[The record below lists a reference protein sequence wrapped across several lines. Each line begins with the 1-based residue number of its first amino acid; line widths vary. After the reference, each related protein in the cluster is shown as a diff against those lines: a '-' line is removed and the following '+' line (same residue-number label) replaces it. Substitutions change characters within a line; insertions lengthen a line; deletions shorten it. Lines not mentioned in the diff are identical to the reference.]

1 MMQILR
7 AISDRVTNK
16 PKQLIQAQLV
26 QLGNRLCVNC
36 LQQCQT
42 RLALTLSWMNGFA
55 EFLKR

>member
-26 QLGNRLCVNC
+26 QLVTGSV
-36 LQQCQT
+36 
-42 RLALTLSWMNGFA
+42 
-55 EFLKR
+55 